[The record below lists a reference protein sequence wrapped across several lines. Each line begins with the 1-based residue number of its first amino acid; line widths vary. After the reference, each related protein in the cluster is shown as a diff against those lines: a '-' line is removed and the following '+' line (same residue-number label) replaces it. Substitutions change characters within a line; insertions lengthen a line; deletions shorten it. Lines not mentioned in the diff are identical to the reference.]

1 MNPDF
6 VENGACYTIS
16 REQYDLTRNRLGGKI
31 GLVEMP
37 EESLTEIDEPSDF
50 HIVEMLLEN
59 RLRKSKLREIYPVVL
74 VLDVDGVFT
83 DAKVTYRPEMEFSK
97 TFSMRD
103 GKGLELVRK
112 AGVDVVVIT
121 SEDSPIVRQRMKKL
135 NIENVF
141 HGVKDKYA
149 ILDNYIDENNLNW
162 KNIAYIGDD
171 VNDLACMLAAG
182 LSLAPFDATSI
193 IRSKAD
199 LVLHAEGGTGAI
211 REATDLIISLSQRK

>member
-1 MNPDF
+1 
-6 VENGACYTIS
+6 
-16 REQYDLTRNRLGGKI
+16 
-31 GLVEMP
+31 
-37 EESLTEIDEPSDF
+37 
-50 HIVEMLLEN
+50 
-59 RLRKSKLREIYPVVL
+59 
-74 VLDVDGVFT
+74 
-83 DAKVTYRPEMEFSK
+83 
-97 TFSMRD
+97 
-103 GKGLELVRK
+103 
-112 AGVDVVVIT
+112 
-121 SEDSPIVRQRMKKL
+121 MKKL